1 MTKTAQ
7 LLSPQHNFAVV
18 QLPQRQF
25 PGVVIQGDTLNGLV
39 GQLARMKSLL
49 AASDLQELASEID
62 DMSDLLASALTS
74 YILICA
80 RNSIALPFEPT
91 SFAAA
96 SGRAD

>member
-25 PGVVIQGDTLNGLV
+25 PGVVILGDTLNGLV

-74 YILICA
+74 YKLICA
-80 RNSIALPFEPT
+80 KNSIELPFGST

-96 SGRAD
+96 SDRVG

>member
-49 AASDLQELASEID
+49 AAGDLQELASEID

-74 YILICA
+74 YTLTCA
-80 RNSIALPFEPT
+80 NNSIGTPVWIDIMCR
-91 SFAAA
+91 SK
-96 SGRAD
+96 R